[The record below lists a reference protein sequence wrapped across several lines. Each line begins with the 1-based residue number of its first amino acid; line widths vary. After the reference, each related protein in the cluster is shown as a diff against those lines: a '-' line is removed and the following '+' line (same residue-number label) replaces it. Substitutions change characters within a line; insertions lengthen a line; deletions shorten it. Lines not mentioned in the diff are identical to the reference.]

1 MNDAQVLQIV
11 TGALVVATKLAA
23 PILIVTLAIGVVIS
37 LLQTITQVQEM
48 TLTFVPKLIGVA
60 LIVLFAGSWMIRELV
75 TWVTQLWSSIPSFT

>member
-1 MNDAQVLQIV
+1 MNDAEVLRIV
-11 TGALVVATKLAA
+11 TGAVLVATKLAA
-23 PILIVTLAIGVVIS
+23 PILIVSLAVGVVVS

-75 TWVTQLWSSIPSFT
+75 TWVTQLWGSIPTLV